1 MLVHKEPQRFSGL
14 PILRSLMEWEP
25 MRGLAPLFEKLEGE
39 REFAFL
45 PRFDVKETTEAFLV
59 KADLP
64 GVSEKDIEVTVSG
77 TRLTISGK
85 REEEK
90 KEKGEVYYTWERS
103 CGMFTRSFKLPEGV
117 DAERLEAELKGGVL
131 TIVAPKRAEFQPRKV
146 TVKSVIDKV
155 KGALGKEEAK
165 A

>member
-1 MLVHKEPQRFSGL
+1 MLLHKEPKSFSGL

-25 MRGLAPLFEKLEGE
+25 LRELAPLFEKEE
-39 REFAFL
+39 SAFV
-45 PRFDVKETTEAFLV
+45 PKFDVKETQDAFLL

-64 GVSEKDIEVTVSG
+64 GVAEKDIEVSVSG
-77 TRLTISGK
+77 SRLTISGK

-90 KEKGEVYYTWERS
+90 KEKGDVYYTWERS
-103 CGMFTRSFKLPEGV
+103 CGMFTRSFRLPEGV
-117 DAERLEAELKGGVL
+117 DVDHLEAELKGGVL
-131 TIVAPKRAEFQPRKV
+131 TIVAPKKAEFQPRKV

-155 KGALGKEEAK
+155 KGVLGKEEVK

>member
-1 MLVHKEPQRFSGL
+1 MLVHREPPRFSAL

-25 MRGLAPLFEKLEGE
+25 IRELAPLFEKVSE
-39 REFAFL
+39 RELAFA
-45 PRFDVKETTEAFLV
+45 PGFDVKETKDAFLV

-64 GVSEKDIEVTVSG
+64 GVSDKDIEVSVSG

-90 KEKGEVYYTWERS
+90 KEKGDVYYTWERT

-117 DAERLEAELKGGVL
+117 DVDHLEAELKGGVL
-131 TIVAPKRAEFQPRKV
+131 TVVAPKKAEFQPRKV
-146 TVKSVIDKV
+146 TVKSVIEKV